1 MPLPTLRPTASGPD
15 VSRLA
20 TAFVLGYHGCDRSVG
35 MAALHGDLR
44 LARSEHD
51 YDWLGP
57 GIYFWESDPRRA
69 MEWAE
74 ARAGLGRYKEPFV
87 VGAVIDLRNCL
98 NLLER
103 ENLDLLSHAHANF
116 LDVQSAG
123 GIELPTN
130 RDIAGGAPGD
140 KLLRYL
146 DCAVIRNLH
155 GLIAEDQVV
164 GVEPFDTVR
173 GLFVEGGTPYEGSGF
188 NLLTHT
194 QIAVINEDCIRGIF
208 LPRESS
214 F

>member
-1 MPLPTLRPTASGPD
+1 M
-15 VSRLA
+15 SRLT

-74 ARAGLGRYKEPFV
+74 ARVRLGKYKEPFA
-87 VGAVIDLRNCL
+87 VGAIIDLRNCL

-103 ENLDLLSHAHANF
+103 DNPELLAAAHANF
-116 LDVQSAG
+116 LAVRTASG
-123 GIELPTN
+123 LELPTN
-130 RDIAGGAPGD
+130 RDIAIGAPGD

-155 GLIAEDQVV
+155 GMIAADKVV
-164 GVEPFDTVR
+164 GVGPFDTVR
-173 GLFVEGGTPYEGSGF
+173 GLFVEGGTLYEGSGF

-194 QIAVINEDCIRGIF
+194 QIAVLNEDCIRGIF
-208 LPRESS
+208 LPRENS